1 MRPSLPVTE
10 LSEEGVA
17 RAKAFTLP
25 PPRRGGRWAG
35 LLTWTTAALLV
46 ALWSCAGWAATGG
59 SVPWV
64 AVAAL
69 SALPY
74 LAAAGIAWTFTLW
87 TLFPDRGLP
96 PWLVG
101 LATVAPLA
109 LWGPAWH
116 QTPDDTTGTP
126 VRLMTWNVRRL
137 WGGDDDGG
145 DPRACLV
152 REILAANPDVLTLEE
167 LTAQDLDALTVD
179 LGLRCVWDTYR
190 ARSTGPKRSGLA
202 VCARGAWTLDHGGA
216 EPYVDNDDWQRIT
229 ATLSKDDTTLRV
241 VGVHLATL
249 GVLDE
254 PVNRLD
260 QAIGR
265 MPKVFDAQARQGQAL
280 QAMARAEPGPLVIA
294 GDFNGTRDTPVHV
307 GLRTA
312 LRDAWD
318 VAGDG
323 FGGTV
328 RLLGLLPLRVDHVY
342 VSPKVGVGGVRVPAT
357 GCSDHRPVVT
367 DLHIRP

>member
-1 MRPSLPVTE
+1 MSSRLPVTE
-10 LSEEGVA
+10 LSAEGAA
-17 RAKAFTLP
+17 RATSFVLP
-25 PPRRGGRWAG
+25 PPKRGGRLAGAVTWA
-35 LLTWTTAALLV
+35 TAAALV
-46 ALWSCAGWAATGG
+46 VVWASAGWSAAGG
-59 SVPWV
+59 DLVWP
-64 AVAAL
+64 AVAAM

-74 LAAAGIAWTFTLW
+74 LAVIGIGWTFLLW
-87 TLFPDRGLP
+87 TLFPDRGLS
-96 PWLVG
+96 PWLLG

-109 LWGPAWH
+109 LWGPIWR
-116 QTPDDTTGTP
+116 QSPDDTSGVA

-137 WGGDDDGG
+137 WGGPDDSGNA
-145 DPRACLV
+145 RACLV
-152 REILAANPDVLTLEE
+152 REVLAANPDVLTLEE

-179 LGLRCVWDTYR
+179 LGLSCAWDTYR

-202 VCARGAWTLDHGGA
+202 VCTRGAWRLDHGGA
-216 EPYVDNDDWQRIT
+216 QPYVADDDWQRID
-229 ATLSKDDTTLRV
+229 ATVSRDDTTLRV

-260 QAIGR
+260 QAVGR
-265 MPKVFDAQARQGQAL
+265 MPKVFDAQAQQGRAL
-280 QAMARAEPGPLVIA
+280 QALATAERGPLVIA

-307 GLRTA
+307 GLRGV

-323 FGGTV
+323 YGGTV
-328 RLLGLLPLRVDHVY
+328 SLLGLLPLRVDHVY
-342 VSPKVGVGGVRVPAT
+342 VSPKVGIGGIRVPVN